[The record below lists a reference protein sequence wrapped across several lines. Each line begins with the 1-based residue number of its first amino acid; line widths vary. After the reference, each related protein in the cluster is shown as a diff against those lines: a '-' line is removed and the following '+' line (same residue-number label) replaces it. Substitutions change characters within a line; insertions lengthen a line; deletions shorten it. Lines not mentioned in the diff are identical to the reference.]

1 VSFDNVII
9 VEDLVE
15 NFYPLSLSTPI
26 PNMIIGGL
34 RYFEHVILNLLG
46 LNYEVN
52 KIYIVTRKHL
62 AIPWLKLIP
71 SLLNHLDLK
80 FDVNYTSIDKV
91 REICGKSLIVSSLL
105 LPNKSIFKKLLE
117 KIRHGEVIA
126 YADKPL
132 MGILNDVNAFWSK
145 TLWKSSENIS
155 IIEGVWDL
163 IKYNTSVMEENLEL
177 VLRVAGLEKINNNVY
192 KTLNA
197 TIHSYVDFSDK
208 KPIVIIDSEIDS
220 FTKVEGPTILG
231 PKVHIHSC
239 TLIRSG
245 TSIYFKADI
254 GGELK
259 NVIIDAYSNK
269 AHNGY
274 VGDSY
279 VGRWVNIG
287 AGTNVSNLK
296 NTRGVIKYR
305 GRHTGMEKL
314 GAIISDWVK
323 VGIGTNIYCGRYI
336 GQASH
341 VLGYVIHDV
350 PPFTI
355 YAKPFRN
362 DMYELNLDK
371 AIEIFKRYCRSK
383 VEYSNYEIKVMKYV
397 YELSLSE
404 RQNVRREY
412 FSLY

>member
-1 VSFDNVII
+1 MSFDNVII
-9 VEDLVE
+9 VEDSVE

-34 RYFEHVILNLLG
+34 RYFEHVILNLLS
-46 LNYEVN
+46 LNYEID
-52 KIYIVTRKHL
+52 KIYIVTREYL

-80 FDVNYTSIDKV
+80 FNVNYTFIDKV
-91 REICGKSLIVSSLL
+91 QEIYGKSLIISSLL
-105 LPNKSIFKKLLE
+105 LPSKSVLRKLLE
-117 KIRHGEVIA
+117 KVKYGEVIA
-126 YADKPL
+126 CKDKPL
-132 MGILNDVNAFWSK
+132 MGILDDVSTFWNR
-145 TLWKSSENIS
+145 TLWKGSEDINV
-155 IIEGVWDL
+155 IEGVWDL
-163 IKYNTSVMEENLEL
+163 IKYNTNVMEENLEL
-177 VLRVAGLEKINNNVY
+177 ILKVTSLEKARNNVY
-192 KTLNA
+192 KTLNT
-197 TIHSYVDFSDK
+197 TIHSYADFNDK
-208 KPIVIIDSEIDS
+208 KPIIIIDSEIDS
-220 FTKVEGPTILG
+220 FTRIEGPTMLG

-245 TSIYFKADI
+245 VSIYFKANI

-274 VGDSY
+274 IGDSY

-296 NTRGVIKYR
+296 NTRGIIKYK
-305 GRHTGMEKL
+305 GHHTGMEKL
-314 GAIISDWVK
+314 GTIISDWVK
-323 VGIGTNIYCGRYI
+323 IGIGTNIYCGRYI

-355 YAKPFRN
+355 YAKPLRN
-362 DMYELNLDK
+362 DMYELSLDK
-371 AIEIFKRYCRSK
+371 AIEVFKRYCRSK
-383 VEYSNYEIKVMKYV
+383 IEYSNYEVEVMKYV

-404 RQNVRREY
+404 RQNVRRGY
-412 FSLY
+412 FSLH